1 MLLAPPQ
8 RQKYIL
14 PHIIHTHPIMLLP
27 LSSMVKIL
35 SSYYSCPIIF
45 SPPLQRQK
53 YFLSFFF
60 IGHHAFC
67 LHALVCFHPLPIT
80 PYPPH
85 HPVPSPSPRTLPSRI
100 ILQPISI
107 LFSWYNVTR
116 KKIVSIVIA
125 VLYCVACFPCYRTLY
140 IIIHGMLTVT
150 LVTWINV
157 GHCHW
162 PIHKTNWRIHKA
174 LVSFLLLLLEKK
186 MH

>member
-27 LSSMVKIL
+27 LSSTVKIL

-53 YFLSFFF
+53 YFLSFFLLVIMLFVFMPWYAF
-60 IGHHAFC
+60 I
-67 LHALVCFHPLPIT
+67 
-80 PYPPH
+80 
-85 HPVPSPSPRTLPSRI
+85 PSPSPRTLPSRI

-116 KKIVSIVIA
+116 KKIVSIIIA
-125 VLYCVACFPCYRTLY
+125 VLYCVACFPCYCTLN

-162 PIHKTNWRIHKA
+162 PIHKTKWRIHKA